1 MSEDYYK
8 ARIGELER
16 ELEAANAEN
25 VRLSGKSGYCIEC
38 ERLARENES
47 LTAIVNQYDY
57 AEECQDEQKLW
68 ELYLKFLDKYADDD
82 VLSTAQEALKVWK
95 ERK

>member
-8 ARIGELER
+8 ARIGELSR
-16 ELEAANAEN
+16 ELEAAHAELGQYGADIKMLEK
-25 VRLSGKSGYCIEC
+25 R
-38 ERLARENES
+38 NEE
-47 LTAIVNQYDY
+47 LGTIVNQYDY